1 MKMRLVRRAQKAFT
15 LIELL
20 VVIAIIGILA
30 AMLLPALNRAR
41 EKAKSATCVSNLK
54 QIGIAINMYAD
65 DNDDYYPP
73 GYIYTTD
80 WTLIITPYMAKNR
93 TTYGS
98 NGENSKLQICPS
110 GVQSGAHAGLPVKG
124 MYSCHRILM
133 PSWAEYNG
141 LYYRRSRVTRVS
153 EIVLVADGVQQT
165 HYYSGEFD
173 SAANFDH
180 VGASVQFY
188 CPGGG
193 CAAPISGTIA
203 GTQPDNI
210 ISMSAIA
217 GNNADDEPSVG
228 KIRFRHSGN
237 KVANFLF
244 CDSHVEGMALGQVKF
259 RNLYFDP

>member
-1 MKMRLVRRAQKAFT
+1 MRLFGREQKAFT

-30 AMLLPALNRAR
+30 AMLLPALNQAR

-54 QIGIAINMYAD
+54 QIGIAVTMYAD
-65 DNDDYYPP
+65 DNEDYYPP
-73 GYIYTTD
+73 GYSGTSD
-80 WTLIITPYMAKNR
+80 WPLIIAAYMAKSR
-93 TTYGS
+93 TSYAGS
-98 NGENSKLQICPS
+98 GPIDSSKAFLCPS
-110 GVQSGAHAGLPVKG
+110 GVQSGAHAGLPVRL
-124 MYSCHRILM
+124 MYSCHRVLM
-133 PSWAEYNG
+133 PSSSEGYPA
-141 LYYRRSRVTRVS
+141 YRRSRVSRAS
-153 EIVLVADGVQQT
+153 EIVLIADGVQQT

-180 VGASVQFY
+180 VGAAIQFY

-193 CAAPISGTIA
+193 CSPPFTGVLA
-203 GTQPDNI
+203 GTTPDNP
-210 ISMSAIA
+210 MTQSAIA